1 MLATRTLR
9 VARTPVHSPPVSPS
23 PSPNEVRVPHRVTV
37 ARYGGPD
44 LARLPGRPKK
54 TGDRPGA
61 EPDGGVCVEYLF

>member
-44 LARLPGRPKK
+44 LARLPGPAQENR
-54 TGDRPGA
+54 
-61 EPDGGVCVEYLF
+61 